1 MNKGL
6 NHKVKTHFLNVC
18 MILTGT
24 FIIST
29 FSSLQVSAQSS
40 VTIEERP
47 FVLPTYTIA
56 PADKR
61 PFFFTGRTYQGARG
75 EIYPYPMYD
84 VLTNNRID
92 KTYEGVFLDN
102 EYIQLCVV
110 PELGGRILSALDKTD
125 NYDFFYHQH
134 VVKPALIG
142 MIGAWMS
149 GGVEWNIPDHHRAS
163 TMLPADYRLVENA
176 DGSKTVWVGETEYSR
191 RMRWMVGLT
200 VYPGKSYVEATVK
213 LFNTSPFIQ
222 SFLYWA
228 NVSVHCDENYQ
239 VIFPPDTQ
247 YGTQHAKRE
256 FTDWNIGS
264 GMYGGIDRTG
274 VDLSRWKNHPNPAS
288 IFAWNFDDD
297 FLAGYDFGK
306 DAGTVHVANHHIVG
320 GKKFFLWGN
329 NPEAQMWEKMLTEK
343 DGQYLELM
351 VGAYSDNQPDY
362 SWIRPGETREF
373 KQIWYPVKQIGG
385 VKNANRQAA
394 VNLER
399 SSASSIRIGFNATSR
414 YPGAKVNVTA
424 KGKSVYSK
432 TVSIDPATPFV
443 EEVAVDPS
451 LKDEDIR
458 VSLTDRQGNELISYQ
473 SVVLKKEEMPEP
485 VEVPRAPETYASS
498 QELYLTGLRIEQF
511 RNARLD
517 PVPYYEEALKRDSL
531 DYLVNNVMGIRALK
545 EGRYP
550 EAGNYFRRS
559 LKRLTKDYT
568 SPKDV
573 EAFYYKGLLNKLT
586 GNLKEAKDALWKAT
600 WSKGFES
607 SAYFN
612 LAEIACLEHDLPGAL
627 ELVNR
632 GLTHNTLDAKAQ
644 TLKAY
649 ILRKLDRNGEAA
661 ALAKQVGEL
670 DNLYFWNQAE
680 LNFQQG
686 LSWDPETQ
694 DEFKAKLHGNVQS
707 LLELTL
713 NYGNAGAWPEAIQ
726 LLDLFISWKEELSGF
741 PLLYYYKGYFQLK
754 NGDSE
759 AAGKSFELARNAPS
773 DYCFPFRLEEAD
785 ILETAATQDPDDPK
799 VYYYLGNLHYY
810 LDQKERAIKDWEHSA
825 RLDDQF
831 WLTFRNLG
839 FAYNQAEK
847 DVTKA
852 VTAYEK
858 AISVNPK
865 DPGLFAEIDELYEQ
879 AGKDPAFRLKRMK
892 DHLATVEKRDDAT
905 MRLLLLYNQ
914 LGYYPQALDILKTR
928 HFHVWEGGGEIHD
941 VFVNSCL
948 LEGISEYNKNHDE
961 KALGYFQQA
970 STYPDNLEVGEPH
983 DGGRVAETAYFT
995 GKALKKLGKKD
1006 EANHYFSKSADWKSS
1021 RQQDELVFYKALS
1034 LGELGDQA
1042 GKDKLLDEIGDHA
1055 RSLLNASDSNSFFS
1069 KFGTAANT
1077 NERMAQ
1083 SHYLMGLSHWGKGE
1097 LSKAQN
1103 EFEKAISLNPD
1114 HLWAKVYASGKIK

>member
-1 MNKGL
+1 MYIENLCLKIL
-6 NHKVKTHFLNVC
+6 IFLF
-18 MILTGT
+18 LL
-24 FIIST
+24 
-29 FSSLQVSAQSS
+29 FSLATPNNSLFAQSK
-40 VTIEERP
+40 VMIEEKA

-56 PADKR
+56 PADVK

-84 VLTNNRID
+84 VLTDNRID
-92 KTYEGVFLDN
+92 KEYQGIFLDN
-102 EYIQLCVV
+102 EYIEVCVV

-125 NYDFFYHQH
+125 NYDFFYRQH

-163 TMLPADYRLVENA
+163 TMLPVDYRLVENT

-200 VYPGKSYVEATVK
+200 LYPGKSYVEATVK

-228 NVSVHCDENYQ
+228 NVSVHCDENYR

-247 YGTQHAKRE
+247 YGTQHAKME
-256 FTDWNIGS
+256 FTPWNIGS
-264 GMYGGIDRTG
+264 GMYGGIDRAG
-274 VDLSRWKNHPNPAS
+274 IDLSWWKNHPTPAS
-288 IFAWNFDDD
+288 IFAWNFEDD
-297 FLAGYDFGK
+297 FLAGYDHGK
-306 DAGTVHVANHHIVG
+306 DAGTVHVANHHVVG

-329 NPEAQMWEKMLTEK
+329 NPEAEMWEKMLTEK

-373 KQIWYPVKQIGG
+373 KQIWYPIKKIGG
-385 VKNANRQAA
+385 VKNANREAA
-394 VNLER
+394 VNMER
-399 SSASSIRIGFNATSR
+399 SSASGIRIGFNTTSQ
-414 YPGAKVNVTA
+414 YADAKVNVTA
-424 KGKSVYSK
+424 KGKSIYEK
-432 TVSIDPATPFV
+432 TVSIDPASPFT
-443 EEVAVDPS
+443 EELDIDPS
-451 LKDEDIR
+451 LKDEDIQ
-458 VSLTDRQGNELISYQ
+458 VSLTDQSGNELISYQ
-473 SVVLKKEEMPEP
+473 PAVPEKEEMPEP

-511 RNARLD
+511 RNASLN

-531 DYLVNNVMGIRALK
+531 DYLVNNVMGIRAIK

-550 EAGNYFRRS
+550 EAENYFRRS

-600 WSKGFES
+600 WNKGAES

-612 LAEIACLEHDLPGAL
+612 LAEIACLEHDFPGAL

-649 ILRKLDRNGEAA
+649 ILRKLGSNAEAS

-686 LSWDPETQ
+686 LSWDQETT
-694 DEFKAKLHGNVQS
+694 DEFKARLHGNVQS

-713 NYGNAGAWPEAIQ
+713 DYGNAGAWPEAIQ
-726 LLDLFISWKEELSGF
+726 LLDLFTGWKEEQSGF
-741 PLLYYYKGYFQLK
+741 PMLYYYKGYFHLK
-754 NGDSE
+754 NGDAE
-759 AAGKSFELARNAPS
+759 AAQKSFELAKNALP
-773 DYCFPFRLEEAD
+773 DYCFPFRLEEME
-785 ILETAATQDPDDPK
+785 ILETAVKQDPGDAK
-799 VYYYLGNLHYY
+799 AYYYLGNLYYY

-831 WLTFRNLG
+831 WLTYRNLG
-839 FAYNQAEK
+839 FAYNQAEE
-847 DVTKA
+847 DVDKA
-852 VTAYEK
+852 VAAYEK

-879 AGKDPAFRLKRMK
+879 TGKDPESRLKLLK
-892 DHLATVEKRDDAT
+892 DNLKTVEKRDDAT
-905 MRLLLLYNQ
+905 MRLLLLYNN
-914 LGYYPQALDILKTR
+914 LGYYPQALDILSTR

-948 LEGISEYNKNHDE
+948 LEGISEYNKDHFA
-961 KALGYFQQA
+961 KALDYFKLA

-983 DGGRVAETAYFT
+983 DGGQIAEVAYFT
-995 GKALKKLGKKD
+995 GKALEKLGRKD
-1006 EANHYFSKSADWKSS
+1006 EAKEYYRKSADWES
-1021 RQQDELVFYKALS
+1021 RWRTNELIFYKALS
-1034 LGELGDQA
+1034 LGKLGDQA
-1042 GKDKLLDEIGDHA
+1042 GKDKLLDETADYA
-1055 RSLLNASDSNSFFS
+1055 QSLLNGSDRNSFFS
-1069 KFGTAANT
+1069 KFGTTANSK
-1077 NERMAQ
+1077 ERMAE
-1083 SHYLMGLSHWGKGE
+1083 SHYLLGLSHWGKGE
-1097 LSKAQN
+1097 LSKAQD
-1103 EFEKAISLNPD
+1103 EFEKALSLNQN
-1114 HLWAKVYASGKIK
+1114 HLWSKVYSSGKIK